1 MVKKVRV
8 GLVGFGTVG
17 SGVAKILVEQRADI
31 TARTGLDIELARVV
45 DLDTTSARPV
55 TLADGVLSSDINTIY
70 NDDTIDIA
78 VELVGGTTFAK
89 DLQLKML
96 CRGKSVVT
104 ANKALLAK
112 HGVELYE
119 TARKNGKCIAFE
131 ASCAGGIPV
140 ISALRTG
147 LVANEIRKIYGILNG
162 TCNYILTAMAKNGE
176 DFPVALAAAQKLGYA
191 EADPTLDING
201 GDSGHKLAILASIAF
216 GYEIEVGDIYV
227 EGIES
232 ISIDDI
238 RRGEEMG
245 YALKLLGIAERDDE
259 GRIWLRVVPAFVAD
273 DEMIAQVSGPFNAIS
288 IFGSAVGHTMF
299 YGRGAGMMPTASAV
313 VADIIEVANGNSK
326 RLFDSLVMRPHE
338 QAKKVI
344 ADVKDLNTRFYIRLN
359 ALDKTGVFA
368 AIADMLAKCN
378 ISISGA
384 IQHEGHAPKNYVPLV
399 ITTHQTTQRE
409 IEKAIATICERNI
422 VADKPVCIQIV
433 DIPED
438 SV

>member
-1 MVKKVRV
+1 MAKKVRV

-31 TARTGLDIELARVV
+31 LAKTGLDIELASVV
-45 DLDTTSARPV
+45 DLDTTTPRPV
-55 TLADGVLSSDINTIY
+55 TLPTGVLTSDINTIY
-70 NDDTIDIA
+70 NDSTIDIA

-96 CRGKSVVT
+96 SSGKNVVT

-112 HGVELYE
+112 YGAELYE
-119 TARKNGKCIAFE
+119 MARKNGKCIAFE

-147 LVANEIRKIYGILNG
+147 LVANNIRKIYGILNG
-162 TCNYILTAMAKNGE
+162 TCNYILTSMAKNGE
-176 DFPVALAAAQKLGYA
+176 DFPIALAQAQKLGYA

-216 GYEIEVGDIYV
+216 GYEFEFGDVYV
-227 EGIES
+227 EGIQS

-245 YALKLLGIAERDDE
+245 YALKLLGIAELDDA
-259 GRIWLRVVPAFVAD
+259 GKVWLRVVPAFVAD
-273 DEMIAQVSGPFNAIS
+273 DEMIAQVYGPFNAIS
-288 IFGSAVGHTMF
+288 VFGSAVGHTMF

-326 RLFDSLVMRPHE
+326 RLFDSLTMRDHE
-338 QAKKVI
+338 QAKKVV

-359 ALDKTGVFA
+359 AVDKTGVFA
-368 AIADMLAKCN
+368 AIADILAKCN

-384 IQHEGHAPKNYVPLV
+384 LQHEGHAPKNHVPLV
-399 ITTHQTTQRE
+399 ITTHTTTQRE
-409 IEKAIATICERNI
+409 IEKAIATICDLNI
-422 VADKPVCIQIV
+422 VAEKPVCIQIV

-438 SV
+438 NV